1 MPAAT
6 GFIKIV
12 RPWQGVGAE
21 RRHMRSH
28 AECGNENR
36 RFGIG
41 IRDLKVAD
49 RRLKP
54 AATVSAEVQVAVTA
68 TESSGVF
75 R

>member
-1 MPAAT
+1 
-6 GFIKIV
+6 
-12 RPWQGVGAE
+12 
-21 RRHMRSH
+21 MRSH
-28 AECGNENR
+28 AERGNENR

-68 TESSGVF
+68 TKSSGVF